1 MAEII
6 KSKTLNTILRLKYDT
21 LANWRAAEEY
31 VPMKGEV
38 CIVSVPAD
46 TQQVASEPA
55 ILFKVGDGAGVVFK
69 KEGSSKTELPWASG
83 LAADVYSWA
92 KNPTKPE
99 YNATE
104 ITVVDAEGK
113 FTSVTDK
120 TVEEIL
126 KTLKTEIDAMGGD
139 AGSISTQINSAINN
153 LGSVTVTDNNYV
165 TGVKV
170 ENGKLVLTETPLPD
184 YSNTYA
190 AKSLE
195 GTVTTLRTEFDAH
208 TEAVSGYDA
217 RITAAQTKANDAYAL
232 AEGKTTMAEVEA
244 KGYAIKSE
252 VNTALASK
260 QNTIVWKNNDYDA
273 ENNKAVTANDL
284 SAAVAGLSGAMHF
297 EGVKDSIPADNTG
310 YESGDVILVK
320 NKEYVFDGTTWHELG
335 DESIYAVKG
344 SIKNVDIA
352 DDAAIAQSK
361 IAGLSDRLS
370 GIDAAIETAKSDA
383 NGYTDNA
390 IATEVNNRN
399 TAISAAVADLDSSV
413 TATATVDNTVNVL
426 TGVTQADG
434 KLTGKNEVTLAAI
447 AKTGNVNDLAQ
458 TDGDVLV
465 LFGGNAAGWTE

>member
-21 LANWRAAEEY
+21 LANWKAAEEY

-38 CIVSVPAD
+38 CIVSVPAN

-55 ILFKVGDGAGVVFK
+55 ILFKVGDGTGVVFK

-83 LAADVYSWA
+83 LAADVYAWA
-92 KNPTKPE
+92 KNPTKPD

-104 ITVVDAEGK
+104 ISVVDAEGK
-113 FTSVTDK
+113 FTGVTDK
-120 TVEEIL
+120 TVEEVL
-126 KTLKTEIDAMGGD
+126 KALKTEIDAMGGD
-139 AGSISTQINSAINN
+139 AGSISTQINNAING
-153 LGSVTVTDNNYV
+153 LGSVTVTDGNYV

-195 GTVTTLRTEFDAH
+195 GTVATLRTEFDAH

-244 KGYAIKSE
+244 KGYAIESE
-252 VNTALASK
+252 VDTALAGK

-297 EGVKDSIPADNTG
+297 EGVKDSIPEDNTG
-310 YESGDVILVK
+310 YESGDVILVG

-344 SIKNVDIA
+344 SIKNADIA
-352 DDAAIAQSK
+352 DDAAITQSK

-370 GIDAAIETAKSDA
+370 GIDAAIEAAKSNA

-390 IATEVNNRN
+390 IATEVENRN
-399 TAISAAVADLDSSV
+399 TAISEAVAALDSSV

-426 TGVTQADG
+426 TGVTQVDG

-447 AKTGNVNDLAQ
+447 AKTGNVNDLVQ
-458 TDGDVLV
+458 TEGDVLV

>member
-21 LANWRAAEEY
+21 LANWKAAEEY

-38 CIVSVPAD
+38 CIVAVPAD

-83 LAADVYSWA
+83 LAADVYTWA
-92 KNPTKPE
+92 KAKDKPTYKAE
-99 YNATE
+99 E
-104 ITVVDAEGK
+104 ITITDTTLLKSANVEGALSEIWNK
-113 FTSVTDK
+113 IASITG
-120 TVEEIL
+120 EEPGTGTIAQQ
-126 KTLKTEIDAMGGD
+126 IAQGI
-139 AGSISTQINSAINN
+139 AG
-153 LGSVTVTDNNYV
+153 LGSATVTDGNYV

-217 RITAAQTKANDAYAL
+217 RITAAQTKANDAYTL
-232 AEGKTTMAEVEA
+232 AEDKTTMAEVEA

-252 VNTALASK
+252 VDTALAGK
-260 QNTIVWKNNDYDA
+260 QNTIVWKNDDYDA

-297 EGVKDSIPADNTG
+297 EGVKDSIPEDNTA
-310 YESGDVILVK
+310 YESGDVILVG

-335 DESIYAVKG
+335 DEAIYAVKG

-370 GIDAAIETAKSDA
+370 GIDAAIKKAESDA

-390 IATEVNNRN
+390 IATEVESRN
-399 TAISAAVADLDSSV
+399 TAISEAVATLDSSV
-413 TATATVDNTVNVL
+413 TATAESDNQVRVL
-426 TGVTQADG
+426 TGITQEDG
-434 KLTGKNEVTLAAI
+434 KLTNKTEVKLAAI
-447 AKTGNVNDLAQ
+447 AKTGNVNDLVQ
-458 TDGDVLV
+458 TEGDVLV

>member
-21 LANWRAAEEY
+21 LANWKAAEEY

-38 CIVSVPAD
+38 CIVAVPAD

-83 LAADVYSWA
+83 LAADVYTWA
-92 KNPTKPE
+92 KAKDKPTYKAE
-99 YNATE
+99 E
-104 ITVVDAEGK
+104 ITVTDTTLLKSANVEGALSEIWNK
-113 FTSVTDK
+113 IASITG
-120 TVEEIL
+120 EEPGTGTIAQQ
-126 KTLKTEIDAMGGD
+126 IAQGI
-139 AGSISTQINSAINN
+139 AG
-153 LGSVTVTDNNYV
+153 LGSATVTDGNYV

-195 GTVTTLRTEFDAH
+195 GTVTTLRSEFNAH
-208 TEAVSGYDA
+208 TEAVSDYNT
-217 RITAAQTKANDAYAL
+217 RINAAQTKANDAYTL

-244 KGYAIKSE
+244 KGYAIESE
-252 VNTALASK
+252 VNTALAGK

-297 EGVKDSIPADNTG
+297 EGVKDSIPEDNTG
-310 YESGDVILVK
+310 YEPGDVILVG

-335 DESIYAVKG
+335 DEAIYAVKG

-370 GIDAAIETAKSDA
+370 GIDAAIKKAESDA

-390 IATEVNNRN
+390 IATEVESRN
-399 TAISAAVADLDSSV
+399 TAISEAVADLDSSV
-413 TATATVDNTVNVL
+413 TATAEADNQVSVL
-426 TGVTQADG
+426 TGITQEDG
-434 KLTGKNEVTLAAI
+434 KLTNKTEVKLAAI
-447 AKTGNVNDLAQ
+447 AKTGNVNDLVQ
-458 TDGDVLV
+458 TEGDVLV